1 MERRKKFLYGWKEEY
16 LYSNLKII
24 AFRLDQEKAW
34 KVVRTGSRCAGECR
48 FTMGRALMPR
58 AHGSVREADG
68 CGLNAGT
75 NRMPIKNGKPE
86 KKSANERARILRVFE
101 KTLLPPTL
109 AGISQR

>member
-1 MERRKKFLYGWKEEY
+1 MSRKRFLYGWKEED

-34 KVVRTGSRCAGECR
+34 KVGRTGRRCAGESR

-68 CGLNAGT
+68 CGLKAGT
-75 NRMPIKNGKPE
+75 NRMSVKNAKPE
-86 KKSANERARILRVFE
+86 KKSANERAGIYVHLEFV
-101 KTLLPPTL
+101 LLPT
-109 AGISQR
+109 R